1 MPTILHRFSTAVF
14 LVSKSKNIL
23 YFTDRKAMV
32 KGLFGEEGIVAQ
44 WVKPPLEMLAFHVG
58 VSQSSFESY
67 PSDLAS

>member
-1 MPTILHRFSTAVF
+1 
-14 LVSKSKNIL
+14 
-23 YFTDRKAMV
+23 MV